1 MPPVKDPATTRF
13 NPTARV
19 SGKTKPETSQT
30 PEQDRTPVEPWSQFE
45 SADPPPD
52 PHESLGVNPGEYTE
66 EQELSLFGILISIYA
81 NREKIAELTLNQKRL
96 QYELDNRRT
105 ALRKRRSRE
114 QRDDF

>member
-1 MPPVKDPATTRF
+1 MRERLAGSRS
-13 NPTARV
+13 R
-19 SGKTKPETSQT
+19 ETSQT
-30 PEQDRTPVEPWSQFE
+30 PEQDHTHVEPWSQFE

-66 EQELSLFGILISIYA
+66 EQELSLFGILISIYK
-81 NREKIAELTLNQKRL
+81 NREKISELTLNQKRL
-96 QYELDNRRT
+96 QYELDNRRA